1 MKIHILSVAFCS
13 IIITT
18 ALLVTHAE
26 AQSVALP
33 DELQAIYA
41 CKSISSAQE
50 RLASVSYTHLTL
62 PTILLV

>member
-33 DELQAIYA
+33 DELQAIYMPVNQSPA
-41 CKSISSAQE
+41 HRKD
-50 RLASVSYTHLTL
+50 
-62 PTILLV
+62 